1 MRGELTIPTSGPA
14 SLRGGLG
21 LVLAALLGLLLSAL
35 LPAAAPAAEPPSW
48 WAQAQAEAKQNGYQ
62 LIDDAQLKAL
72 LATRPAPVLLDVRP
86 DYEYA
91 QDHIPGAVNLEFHLG
106 DRATLD
112 PAKAQRLAQLV
123 GPDKNRALIIYCRS
137 FRCLRSGIAARWAV
151 DMGYKQVLRYP
162 AGWHGWL
169 ASQGQVAADAKPGGL
184 RVGDYF
190 PSCRLV
196 VLDSEGDRA
205 YLGLKHKEPSF
216 ALEDVSADY
225 LFVELY
231 NELCYG
237 CLKEVASYNQL
248 FIDIGQD
255 PALKGRLKML
265 GLGVGSLNREVKRF
279 RRQKKVLFPLFADKG
294 REVFHCLGEPEL
306 PVAYLI
312 RRTAQGRWKILSMM
326 SGHIGDTQAVL
337 RSIKSALAKA
347 PAP

>member
-1 MRGELTIPTSGPA
+1 
-14 SLRGGLG
+14 LRGYLSSQVRG
-21 LVLAALLGLLLSAL
+21 LVPLAGGPGHAIAALLLLLLVICVTNAQ
-35 LPAAAPAAEPPSW
+35 AAPPPAW
-48 WAQAQAEAKQNGYQ
+48 WAQVQAEAKHGGYQ
-62 LIDDAQLKAL
+62 IIGGKQLQPL
-72 LATRPAPVLLDVRP
+72 LAARPAPVLLDVRP

-91 QDHIPGAVNLEFHLG
+91 QAHIPGAVNLEFHLG

-112 PAKAQRLAQLV
+112 PAKAKRLAQLV
-123 GPDKNRALIIYCRS
+123 GPDKNRPLIIYCRS

-169 ASQGQVAADAKPGGL
+169 ALQGRAAPNAKPGGL
-184 RVGDYF
+184 RTGDYF

-196 VLDSEGDRA
+196 VLDKAADRA
-205 YLGLKHKEPSF
+205 YLGLKHQEPSF
-216 ALEDVSADY
+216 ALEDVAAGF

-237 CLKEVASYNQL
+237 CLKEVASYNHL
-248 FIDIGQD
+248 YKDIEAD
-255 PALKGRLKML
+255 PALRGRLKML

-279 RRQKKVLFPLFADKG
+279 RREKQVLFPLFADRG

-312 RRTAQGRWKILSMM
+312 QRTGKGRWKIISILA
-326 SGHIGDTQAVL
+326 GHIGDTRAVL
-337 RSIKSALAKA
+337 GRIRAALAAAAA
-347 PAP
+347 P

>member
-1 MRGELTIPTSGPA
+1 M
-14 SLRGGLG
+14 
-21 LVLAALLGLLLSAL
+21 LLSLILFAP
-35 LPAAAPAAEPPSW
+35 PADAAKTPAW
-48 WAQAQAEAKQNGYQ
+48 WAQVQAEADQGGYRI
-62 LIDDAQLKAL
+62 IDDKQVKAL
-72 LATRPAPVLLDVRP
+72 LAAKPSPVLLDVRP

-91 QDHIPGAVNLEFHLG
+91 QAHIPGALNLEFHLG

-112 PAKAQRLAQLV
+112 PAKARRMAQLV
-123 GPDKNRALIIYCRS
+123 GPDKNRPLIIYCRS

-169 ASQGQVAADAKPGGL
+169 ALQGQVAPDAQPGGL
-184 RVGDYF
+184 RAGDHF

-196 VLDSEGDRA
+196 VLDKASDRA
-205 YLGLKHKEPSF
+205 YLGLKHTEPSF
-216 ALEDVSADY
+216 ALEDVDADF

-237 CLKEVASYNQL
+237 CLKEVASYNAL
-248 FIDIGQD
+248 FEDIAND
-255 PALKGRLKML
+255 PALKGRMKML

-279 RRQKKVLFPLFADKG
+279 RREKNVLFPLFADKG

-312 RRTAQGRWKILSMM
+312 QRTGKGRWKILSMLA
-326 SGHIGDTQAVL
+326 GHIGDTKAVL
-337 RSIKSALAKA
+337 ARIKAALAAAAA
-347 PAP
+347 P

>member
-1 MRGELTIPTSGPA
+1 MRGYLSLLMRGPA
-14 SLRGGLG
+14 LRWGGPG
-21 LVLAALLGLLLSAL
+21 AALAGLLLL
-35 LPAAAPAAEPPSW
+35 LLIFFAPPANAAQTPAW
-48 WAQAQAEAKQNGYQ
+48 WAQVQVEADQGGYRI
-62 LIDDAQLKAL
+62 IDGKQLKAL
-72 LATRPAPVLLDVRP
+72 LAAKPSPVLLDVRP

-91 QDHIPGAVNLEFHLG
+91 QAHIPGALNLEFHLG

-112 PAKAQRLAQLV
+112 PAKAQRMAQLV
-123 GPDKNRALIIYCRS
+123 GPDKNRPLIIYCRS

-169 ASQGQVAADAKPGGL
+169 ALQGQVAPDAQPGGL
-184 RVGDYF
+184 RAGDYF

-196 VLDSEGDRA
+196 VLDKASDRA
-205 YLGLKHKEPSF
+205 YLGLKHTEPSF
-216 ALEDVSADY
+216 ALEDVDADF

-237 CLKEVASYNQL
+237 CLKEVASYNAL
-248 FIDIGQD
+248 FEDIEND
-255 PALKGRLKML
+255 PSLKGRLKML

-279 RRQKKVLFPLFADKG
+279 RREKNVRFPLFADKG

-312 RRTAQGRWKILSMM
+312 QRTAKGRWKILSMLA
-326 SGHIGDTQAVL
+326 GHIGDTKAVL
-337 RSIKSALAKA
+337 ARIRAALAAAAA
-347 PAP
+347 P